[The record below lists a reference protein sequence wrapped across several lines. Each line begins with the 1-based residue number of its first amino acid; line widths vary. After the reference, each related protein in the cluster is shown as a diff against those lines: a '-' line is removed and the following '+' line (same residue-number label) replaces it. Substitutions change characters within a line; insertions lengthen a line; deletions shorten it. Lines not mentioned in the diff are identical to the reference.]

1 MRRIG
6 KDMKREQKKDRNEKR
21 WGENKRKTQ
30 EHRRWMEKDRK
41 EIQFNLICSS
51 QHREDILCG
60 SLMPLNV
67 RVRDVRDVRVRKN
80 GQPKCSN

>member
-1 MRRIG
+1 
-6 KDMKREQKKDRNEKR
+6 
-21 WGENKRKTQ
+21 
-30 EHRRWMEKDRK
+30 MEKDRK

-51 QHREDILCG
+51 QHREDTLCG